1 MRGAIA
7 VQVIAALAAAAP
19 TACFS
24 DRGLAL
30 EIDVGATA
38 ATSVELFLGKAG
50 CNADTNPAGIDC
62 KTITPPG
69 IRDAL
74 DGNVWFRDDAAR
86 YTAAVA
92 GHIATF
98 RLAAEA
104 VTELPIVIAVGSAS
118 DATGPRVAGVATL
131 YDLAIPTA
139 SARIVAATLV
149 AAQPVAATPP
159 GPSDAK
165 TLTEERVAAWVEPTS
180 QASACVAVE
189 HWTAGV
195 VTRDFVVPA
204 GDPDC
209 DDVVHECNPSAYLG
223 AEPPGA
229 EPVASC
235 FADTATNACL
245 LGSHGCT
252 DQQGTLAGTCGA
264 TRARICLPP
273 QLCACEASGAY
284 PHTECVQNALVP
296 LSPVPHIECT
306 VSAQH
311 EPGRL
316 DLCPGKASVELQFG
330 AHYPGSKCKQPQL
343 GSLALTELDTKLS
356 LHGATW
362 ELSSPSDPCTVE
374 LSWKDGTRTAPA
386 GDDYGVIA
394 LPGERGGM
402 SLVPFVLH
410 FLPNNCA
417 TVIGCQVMDSDNSD
431 PQWSCLR

>member
-1 MRGAIA
+1 MMPGAIA
-7 VQVIAALAAAAP
+7 ARSLIAAATL

-50 CNADTNPAGIDC
+50 CDADRNPAGIDC

-69 IRDAL
+69 IRDPL
-74 DGNVWFRDDAAR
+74 DGTVWFRDDAAR
-86 YTAAVA
+86 YTAAVT
-92 GHIATF
+92 GHTATF
-98 RLAAEA
+98 RLTADVATA
-104 VTELPIVIAVGSAS
+104 LPIVIAVGSAP
-118 DATGPRVAGVATL
+118 DASGTHVAGVATL
-131 YDLAIPTA
+131 RGLAIPGDG
-139 SARIVAATLV
+139 ARIVAATLV
-149 AAQPVAATPP
+149 AAQAVAPTPP
-159 GPSDAK
+159 GPGDAK
-165 TLTEERVAAWVEPTS
+165 TLTEERVAAWIEPTS
-180 QASACVAVE
+180 QTTACVAVE
-189 HWTAGV
+189 HWTAGA

-209 DDVVHECNPSAYLG
+209 DDVVRECNPSAYLG
-223 AEPPGA
+223 SEPPGA
-229 EPVASC
+229 SPVASC
-235 FADTATNACL
+235 FADTATHACM
-245 LGSHGCT
+245 LGSPACT
-252 DQQGTLAGTCGA
+252 DQAGPLAGTCGA
-264 TRARICLPP
+264 TRARICLPS

-296 LSPVPHIECT
+296 LSQVPHIECT
-306 VSAQH
+306 VPAQH

-316 DLCPGKASVELQFG
+316 DLCPGNSSVELRFG
-330 AHYPGSKCKQPQL
+330 AHYPGGKCKQPQL
-343 GSLALTELDTKLS
+343 AQLALADFDTKVS

-362 ELSSPSDPCTVE
+362 ELSSPSDPCTVD

-386 GDDYGVIA
+386 VDDYGVIA
-394 LPGERGGM
+394 LPGERGI

-417 TVIGCQVMDSDNSD
+417 TGIACQVTDSDNDD